1 MKQAIIIVGVLCLA
15 ACSQEVPSPPAP
27 APVPAPATAQQV
39 QAAASRLSPD
49 KFAIALTDV
58 DCTAAPVAIAHVTWA
73 AGALAADGVSM
84 SVESPGN
91 ARKLWLEGAANGK
104 ADSGKWVF
112 PDSRFT
118 LQNRTSGEVLAQHD
132 VGKLACPAT

>member
-73 AGALAADGVSM
+73 AGALAADGVSIY
-84 SVESPGN
+84 VESPGN
-91 ARKLWLEGAANGK
+91 ARKLWAEAGQKDK
-104 ADSGKWVF
+104 ATTGKWVF
-112 PDSRFT
+112 EGTRFT
-118 LQNRTSGEVLAQHD
+118 LQDRVSGALLAQRSVD
-132 VGKLACPAT
+132 KIPCPAK

>member
-1 MKQAIIIVGVLCLA
+1 MCSPEPARTPNCSSNRLGQDLPERAAGRAHHIHPRGLRPQQRGLQIGLGIVG
-15 ACSQEVPSPPAP
+15 
-27 APVPAPATAQQV
+27 
-39 QAAASRLSPD
+39 
-49 KFAIALTDV
+49 I
-58 DCTAAPVAIAHVTWA
+58 VAIHLPCARHPHA
-73 AGALAADGVSM
+73 DGAGALAADGVSIY
-84 SVESPGN
+84 VESPGN